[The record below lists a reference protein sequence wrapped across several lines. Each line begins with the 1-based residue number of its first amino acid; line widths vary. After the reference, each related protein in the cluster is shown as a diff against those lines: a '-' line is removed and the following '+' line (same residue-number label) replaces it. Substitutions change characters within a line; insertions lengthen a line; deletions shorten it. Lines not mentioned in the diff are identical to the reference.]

1 MNVEFSML
9 LNSGLEIENSIVK
22 VILDTSVYSLLLEVP
37 VICII
42 FFYILSLFSDNF
54 HSPVLV
60 SLYS

>member
-42 FFYILSLFSDNF
+42 L
-54 HSPVLV
+54 
-60 SLYS
+60 